1 MKEKISKYVLPFVA
15 IIAVCS
21 IAFFVFKNNNKAEPL
36 TNIQEEEQSNVT
48 IEKDANS
55 KEFSEKTYI
64 SNIEKNI
71 TNKDYAIAKKIAE
84 EALTF
89 YPKSEQI
96 INEYITI
103 LSQSNNNTE
112 IAVYVDK
119 LIVINP
125 ADYSYWKLKARIA
138 RIGLTASDSN
148 KIGMIKEIYEKALLA
163 THNNIEIIST
173 YAVFAE
179 DYLTKQK
186 AIELWSLAKSVNPI
200 GAQSYQ
206 TIIDRLSK

>member
-1 MKEKISKYVLPFVA
+1 MKEKISKYVLPVVA

-36 TNIQEEEQSNVT
+36 TNIQEDQSNVT

-71 TNKDYAIAKKIAE
+71 TNKDYSIAKKIAE

-96 INEYITI
+96 INEYIAI
-103 LSQSNNNTE
+103 LSQSNNNSE

-119 LIVINP
+119 LIIINP
-125 ADYSYWKLKARIA
+125 TNYSYWKLKARIA

-186 AIELWSLAKSVNPI
+186 AIELWNLAKGVNPI

-206 TIIDRLSK
+206 IIIDRLSK